1 MIRPVVCERPAA
13 MACAL
18 ACLVAGCATRT
29 SAPATA
35 STALPSG
42 PAVDALAADPP
53 RRAGKPLVLIAM
65 PDLDSFRTVRRSL
78 LREIRRDF
86 DVVTTLVDGQTT
98 ADSFVA
104 TLNGSHPDCAV
115 LMNNP
120 TVNLYRAY
128 QHQRRGKGP
137 VIPAVIVMSS
147 FLEELRGQ
155 FDNATG
161 VAFEVP
167 GVTSFVQLR
176 SILDRPLG
184 RVGVVHRPAFRH
196 FVKRQ
201 AELAS
206 REQITLLSQSV
217 PGDATPDDVRRALL
231 GLKAS
236 GVDAL
241 WILNDN
247 RLLGDDDFLEAGWR
261 QAIEEL
267 AVPVIVGV
275 PALVKPEL
283 RFGTLAVLPDLG
295 ALGVQTAN
303 LLLHV
308 AEDKWQAKRRPV
320 ELPVSTLTLVN
331 MQQTRQRYQLRP
343 GALERIDRKIE

>member
-1 MIRPVVCERPAA
+1 MLTSRRAA
-13 MACAL
+13 AACTL
-18 ACLVAGCATRT
+18 LCTLAGCATRP
-29 SAPATA
+29 SAPGTA
-35 STALPSG
+35 SSAVPSA
-42 PAVDALAADPP
+42 PVVDPLAADPP
-53 RRAGKPLVLIAM
+53 RRPGKPLVLIAM

-78 LREIRRDF
+78 LREIQRDF

-98 ADSFVA
+98 AIKFGD
-104 TLNGSHPDCAV
+104 TLNGSNPNCAV

-128 QHQRRGKGP
+128 QNQRRGKGR

-147 FLEELRGQ
+147 FLDELQGQ
-155 FDNATG
+155 LDNATG

-176 SILDRPLG
+176 AILDRPVR

-196 FVKRQ
+196 FVERQ
-201 AELAS
+201 AELAN
-206 REQITLLSQSV
+206 REQITLVPQSV
-217 PGDATPDDVRRALL
+217 PGDAAPADIRRALL
-231 GLKAS
+231 SLKSS

-247 RLLGDDDFLEAGWR
+247 RLLGDGNFLEAGWR
-261 QAIEEL
+261 KAIDDL
-267 AVPVIVGV
+267 AVPVIVGI

-283 RFGTLAVLPDLG
+283 RFGTLAVLPDLD

-303 LLLHV
+303 LLMEV
-308 AEDKWQAKRRPV
+308 SEEKWQASGRPV

-331 MQQTRQRYQLRP
+331 MQQAQQLYRLRP

>member
-1 MIRPVVCERPAA
+1 MISRIVSRGRAA
-13 MACAL
+13 QACTLMCLL
-18 ACLVAGCATRT
+18 AACATRA
-29 SAPATA
+29 SAPTTA
-35 STALPSG
+35 SSTVASG
-42 PAVDALAADPP
+42 PTVEPLTADPP
-53 RRAGKPLVLIAM
+53 RRPGKALVLIAM

-78 LREIRRDF
+78 LREIRREF

-98 ADSFVA
+98 VLGFES
-104 TLNGSHPDCAV
+104 TLNRSNPNCVV

-128 QHQRRGKGP
+128 QNQRRGKGR
-137 VIPAVIVMSS
+137 VVPAVIVMSS
-147 FLEELRGQ
+147 FLEELQGQ
-155 FDNATG
+155 LDNATG

-176 SILDRPLG
+176 SILDRQLR
-184 RVGVVHRPAFRH
+184 RVGVVHRPAFRR

-206 REQITLLSQSV
+206 REQITLLAQSV
-217 PGDATPDDVRRALL
+217 PADAAPADVRRALL
-231 GLKAS
+231 SLKSS

-247 RLLGDDDFLEAGWR
+247 RLLGDGDFLEAGWR

-283 RFGTLAVLPDLG
+283 RFGTLAVLPDLE

-303 LLLHV
+303 LLLQV
-308 AEDKWQAKRRPV
+308 AEEKWEAKRRPV
-320 ELPVSTLTLVN
+320 QLPVSTLTLVN
-331 MQQTRQRYQLRP
+331 MQQARERYRLRA